1 MLVIFQYW
9 PSTSSRLRQDQ
20 SLPEPEVGTVRW
32 KLSELTEKIVQFVL
46 IDRPGGGRGL
56 NEVLTVTR
64 YVTDVTEDR
73 CHECIAWHGCYVWRV
88 VMCDVTSSFV
98 ARPSD
103 GSQHKT
109 VWCWRER
116 AGEHIIMPQLSSRQH
131 ETPCNSTMQWANN
144 WFSFFLSMN
153 RIVKQRPHE

>member
-9 PSTSSRLRQDQ
+9 PSTSSRLRHDP
-20 SLPEPEVGTVRW
+20 SPPEPEVGTVRW

-46 IDRPGGGRGL
+46 IDRRGGGRGL
-56 NEVLTVTR
+56 NEVLSPTCS
-64 YVTDVTEDR
+64 DVTEDR

-116 AGEHIIMPQLSSRQH
+116 AGENIIMPQLSSRQH
-131 ETPCNSTMQWANN
+131 EP
-144 WFSFFLSMN
+144 LRN
-153 RIVKQRPHE
+153 RTIAQCFGGFWHWTG